1 MSFAEM
7 NFAEMCFAAISLA
20 EADSL
25 FTGRHSQAAANPSGR
40 LEGGGHDP
48 CLSQIRIPRKI
59 AKKIVKDLASVRAP
73 GAASFGGTASA
84 PAPAGKPNVVVIE
97 HRKGAS

>member
-40 LEGGGHDP
+40 LEGGSHDP
-48 CLSQIRIPRKI
+48 CLSQIRISRKI
-59 AKKIVKDLASVRAP
+59 AKKIVKDGSHLCAPLALPPSAGQRRHRHPP
-73 GAASFGGTASA
+73 GNPMSL
-84 PAPAGKPNVVVIE
+84 
-97 HRKGAS
+97 

>member
-7 NFAEMCFAAISLA
+7 NFAEMCFAAMSLA
-20 EADSL
+20 EADSSFT

-40 LEGGGHDP
+40 LEGGSHDP

-59 AKKIVKDLASVRAP
+59 AKKIVKNGSHLCAPLRCLLRRDSV
-73 GAASFGGTASA
+73 GT
-84 PAPAGKPNVVVIE
+84 GTRQE
-97 HRKGAS
+97 TQCRCD